1 MAKCVGLG
9 CVCIYTACIF
19 VPLAENVRIH
29 YLRIGFS
36 YCNKCMC
43 VILMAVFQQLL
54 LSYCCV
60 TIFCMS
66 LQLLQQTL
74 SHEMRQN

>member
-29 YLRIGFS
+29 YLRTEFS
-36 YCNKCMC
+36 YCNKCMG
-43 VILMAVFQQLL
+43 VILMAVFQ
-54 LSYCCV
+54 
-60 TIFCMS
+60 
-66 LQLLQQTL
+66 
-74 SHEMRQN
+74 